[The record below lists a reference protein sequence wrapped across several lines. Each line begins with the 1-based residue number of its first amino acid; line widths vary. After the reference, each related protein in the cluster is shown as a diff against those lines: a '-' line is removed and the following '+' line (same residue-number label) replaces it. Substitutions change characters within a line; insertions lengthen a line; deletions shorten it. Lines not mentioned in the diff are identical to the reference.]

1 MAARSRVVIVGA
13 GFAGLWAAR
22 RLERAPADV
31 LVIDRNNYHTFL
43 PLLYQ
48 VAASELGPT
57 SIAYPVRSILRRGA
71 NADFRMAEVEDVDL
85 ERRAVHAAG
94 ERIAYDYL
102 LLAMGSAAYFFGV
115 EGAERHCFPLKTMDE
130 AIPLRHHILT
140 CLEAAAH
147 ETDANRRQAQLTFTC
162 VGGGPTG
169 VEFAGALAELVYG
182 PLLRDYRAVS
192 NDEVRII
199 LLEAG
204 DRLLPGMPEKLSRYA
219 RERLERRRV
228 RVGLDARVRRVSA
241 TELELEDGETVA
253 TETVVWSAGVTGAP
267 GPAEWGL
274 PMGPG
279 GRVGVNPFLQV
290 SGHPEVF
297 VAGDLAYVEQRGE
310 VLPGVAPVAIQEGN
324 SVADNIVRTLEGRP
338 LRPFDFKDPGIL
350 AVIGRYSAA
359 AHMWG
364 RSFTGIIAW
373 MIWAGV
379 HIVEL
384 IGFRNRL
391 LVLVNWA
398 WNYLSFERAARLIL
412 PYRGEGRSPAPGA

>member
-1 MAARSRVVIVGA
+1 MVARARVVIVGA

-22 RLERAPADV
+22 RLERAPVDV

-57 SIAYPVRSILRRGA
+57 SIAYPVRSILRRAA
-71 NADFRMAEVEDVDL
+71 NADFRMAEVEYVDL
-85 ERRAVHAAG
+85 ERREVHAAG

-130 AIPLRHHILT
+130 AVPLRHHILT

-147 ETDANRRQAQLTFTC
+147 ETDADRRQAQLTFTC

-192 NDEVRII
+192 EDEVRII

-204 DRLLPGMPEKLSRYA
+204 DRLLPGMPEKLGRYA
-219 RERLERRRV
+219 RDRLERRRV
-228 RVGLDARVRRVSA
+228 RVGLDARVHRVSA
-241 TELELEDGETVA
+241 TELELDDGETVA

-279 GRVGVNPFLQV
+279 GARRREPLSSGERAPRGVRRRRSRLRRAAGRGV
-290 SGHPEVF
+290 TGRGARRHSGR
-297 VAGDLAYVEQRGE
+297 EQRRRQHRARARAPASQPVRLQGSRN
-310 VLPGVAPVAIQEGN
+310 PG
-324 SVADNIVRTLEGRP
+324 SHRT
-338 LRPFDFKDPGIL
+338 
-350 AVIGRYSAA
+350 V
-359 AHMWG
+359 
-364 RSFTGIIAW
+364 
-373 MIWAGV
+373 
-379 HIVEL
+379 
-384 IGFRNRL
+384 
-391 LVLVNWA
+391 
-398 WNYLSFERAARLIL
+398 
-412 PYRGEGRSPAPGA
+412 